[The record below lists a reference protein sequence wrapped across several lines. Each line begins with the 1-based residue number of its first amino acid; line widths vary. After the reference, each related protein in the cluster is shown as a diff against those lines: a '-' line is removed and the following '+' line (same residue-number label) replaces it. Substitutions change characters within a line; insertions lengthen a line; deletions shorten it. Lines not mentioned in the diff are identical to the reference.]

1 MMKNVLFM
9 LIILLFS
16 ACSKN
21 QTILEQKENKEL
33 ELKKELESKNELIAV
48 IKEIS
53 MLIANDNTDL
63 LNSKY
68 INNKIGAYE
77 FFKDEDSKE
86 IIFKHIKIIEELD
99 DYVASFEPIEEE
111 ITFNCNSQNDSDYG
125 WNKDGLFF
133 FKKKDLKFFEKIKS
147 LTNLQN
153 IESSSYE
160 VIVTNNIVFVL
171 SKIENSWFIIAVDMV
186 KTDCME

>member
-1 MMKNVLFM
+1 MLKNVLFM
-9 LIILLFS
+9 LIVLLFS

-21 QTILEQKENKEL
+21 QTILEQKQIKEL
-33 ELKKELESKNELIAV
+33 ELKKELDSKNELIAV

-68 INNKIGAYE
+68 INNKLGAYE
-77 FFKDEDSKE
+77 FFKDEDSNE
-86 IIFKHIKIIEELD
+86 IIFKHITKIEEMD
-99 DYVASFEPIEEE
+99 DYVASFEPLEEE
-111 ITFNCNSQNDSDYG
+111 INFNCNSQNDSDYG

-133 FKKKDLKFFEKIKS
+133 FKKRDSKFFEKIKN

-153 IESSSYE
+153 IENNSYE
-160 VIVTNNIVFVL
+160 VIVTNNIVFIL
-171 SKIENSWFIIAVDMV
+171 SKIENSWYIIAVDIV

>member
-1 MMKNVLFM
+1 MMKNILFM
-9 LIILLFS
+9 LSILLFS

-21 QTILEQKENKEL
+21 QAILEKKENKEL
-33 ELKKELESKNELIAV
+33 ELKKELESKNELISV

-53 MLIANDNTDL
+53 ILIANNNIDL

-68 INNKIGAYE
+68 INNKMGAYE

-86 IIFKHIKIIEELD
+86 IIFKHITKIEEID
-99 DYVASFEPIEEE
+99 DYVANFEPIEEE
-111 ITFNCNSQNDSDYG
+111 INFNCNSQKDSDYG

-133 FKKKDLKFFEKIKS
+133 FKKRDSKFFEKIKS

-153 IESSSYE
+153 IENSSYE

-171 SKIENSWFIIAVDMV
+171 SRIENSWFIIAVDMV

>member
-1 MMKNVLFM
+1 MLKNVLFM
-9 LIILLFS
+9 LIVLLFS

-21 QTILEQKENKEL
+21 QTILEQKQIKEL
-33 ELKKELESKNELIAV
+33 ELKKELDSKNELIAV

-68 INNKIGAYE
+68 INNKLGAYE
-77 FFKDEDSKE
+77 FLKDEDSNE
-86 IIFKHIKIIEELD
+86 IIFKHITKIEEMD
-99 DYVASFEPIEEE
+99 DYVASFEPLEEE
-111 ITFNCNSQNDSDYG
+111 INFNCNSQNDSDYG

-133 FKKKDLKFFEKIKS
+133 FKKRDSKFFEKIKN

-153 IESSSYE
+153 IENNSYE
-160 VIVTNNIVFVL
+160 VIVTNNIVFIL
-171 SKIENSWFIIAVDMV
+171 SKIENSWYIIAVDMV

>member
-1 MMKNVLFM
+1 MLKNVLFM
-9 LIILLFS
+9 LIVLLFS

-21 QTILEQKENKEL
+21 QTILEQKQIKEL
-33 ELKKELESKNELIAV
+33 ELKKELDSKNELIAV

-68 INNKIGAYE
+68 INNKLGAYE
-77 FFKDEDSKE
+77 FFKDEDSNE
-86 IIFKHIKIIEELD
+86 IIFKHITKIEEMD
-99 DYVASFEPIEEE
+99 DYVASFEPLEEE
-111 ITFNCNSQNDSDYG
+111 INFNCNSQNDSDYG
-125 WNKDGLFF
+125 WNNDGLFF
-133 FKKKDLKFFEKIKS
+133 FKKRDSKFFEKIKN

-153 IESSSYE
+153 IENNSYE
-160 VIVTNNIVFVL
+160 VIVTNNIVFIL
-171 SKIENSWFIIAVDMV
+171 SKIENSWYIIAVDMV